1 MFFKLENENLGYDG
15 DVVLR
20 DISISVSE
28 GERVALVGGSG
39 AGKSTLLS
47 VLQDRYHDKAALI
60 PQELG
65 LVRTLSVFHNVY
77 MGGLQRH
84 GTAYNLLNLVWP
96 QKREINA
103 IKPIV
108 EQLGLSQK
116 LFEMTGELSGGQR
129 QRAAVCRALFQGG
142 DSVLGDEPV
151 SAVDGLQSRVV
162 LKALANKFETVILAM
177 HDVDL
182 ALEFSTRITGLKKGE
197 IAIDKPTEGLKR
209 SDLDFLYKEET

>member
-1 MFFKLENENLGYDG
+1 M
-15 DVVLR
+15 
-20 DISISVSE
+20 
-28 GERVALVGGSG
+28 ALVGGSG

-47 VLQDRYHDKAALI
+47 VLHDRNHDKAALI

-116 LFEMTGELSGGQR
+116 LFERTGELSGGQR

-182 ALEFSTRITGLKKGE
+182 ALEFSTRIIGLKKGE

>member
-1 MFFKLENENLGYDG
+1 MLFKLENENLGYDG
-15 DVVLR
+15 DVILR
-20 DISISVSE
+20 DISVSVTE

-47 VLQDRYHDKAALI
+47 VLHDRNHDKAALI

-182 ALEFSTRITGLKKGE
+182 ALEFSTRIIGLKKGE